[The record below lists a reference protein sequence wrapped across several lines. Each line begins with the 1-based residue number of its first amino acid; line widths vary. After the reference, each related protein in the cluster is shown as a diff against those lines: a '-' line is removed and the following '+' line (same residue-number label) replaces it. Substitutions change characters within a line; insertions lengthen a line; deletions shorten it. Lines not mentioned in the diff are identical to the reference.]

1 MPELPVYKSPP
12 CHHQMSQH
20 AGRTRQ
26 HTFAQM
32 LIGQYPFATYIYGL
46 QCVVCTVLYIVH
58 DLHINIVCMCM
69 YNFQSCTITN

>member
-1 MPELPVYKSPP
+1 
-12 CHHQMSQH
+12 MSQH

-58 DLHINIVCMCM
+58 DLHINIVYVYVQLSKLHHQQLICRGIVVLP
-69 YNFQSCTITN
+69 S